1 MVSGRMET
9 LGNKNGIQNNYK
21 LINVIKAKGSKYCSL
36 FPPDFWRK
44 LRNNDQLEYHWKP
57 TWKMSWWEN
66 RINLVIEPSNQDIS
80 SNNTEQEGSP
90 NPFTFPVSY
99 PIRLSIFFRTSSS
112 TLLRILKSCSSSTL
126 FSTSFS

>member
-90 NPFTFPVSY
+90 NPFT
-99 PIRLSIFFRTSSS
+99 I
-112 TLLRILKSCSSSTL
+112 KSNLGCCL
-126 FSTSFS
+126 YGRVGKK